1 MRNKI
6 LTLLLGSSMLCALP
20 LQRAMAAGEDE
31 DLSRYDVT
39 LDVTP
44 AHVGSHLSTTN
55 YLAVAFDNQA
65 NECTDTAGLISGS
78 SFLAVNGTSSSVTP
92 KLQISLKEPSDPCRI
107 LAGTYDVYL
116 VMVPHYYLAP
126 EEAPEVK
133 LKNKI
138 AATLYYHDGSKGQS
152 TVKSPTVNLEYD
164 GNRVDTVMLY
174 EGWTFPLSYYGSSV
188 YFPALEIGS
197 QRLSNTQIRNG
208 YTYAFNIDRIILKA
222 RSIDRPTPGIETGSC
237 GENCTY
243 SFDRTSGR
251 LSISGTGTLT
261 ALPPLDFIGLSLI
274 KEVVIEDGITEIG
287 AELFRGSTVSAITLP
302 RTLQAIGDHAFANC
316 TSLVSLAIP
325 ASVKTIGTHAFDG
338 SGLMSIAL
346 PSGLQTIEA
355 GTFANCDTLTSVSIP
370 ASVKTIGEQA
380 FYGCALKAISL
391 PEGVQTIGSQ
401 AFALCDS
408 LASISLPATL
418 TAIGDSAFSQTNL
431 REITIPVNLRT
442 MGQDLFTEVPLTT
455 VYWNARACSFDTVKP
470 HPFLSVRDSIT
481 TFHIG
486 QQVQHIPDGLC
497 WSLGHIEDFSMGENV
512 EDIGRYAFEFSSI
525 MSINIPAKTTRID
538 ESAFYHSSLNA
549 IHVAEGNA
557 GYCDVDG
564 ILFSKD
570 KTRLVYFPS
579 HATGSKRYDI
589 PAQVTSLGEFAFADY
604 APSTLSLPWAD
615 EAAIPAGTDE
625 TFAPGITFHVPN
637 EAVDIYQSL
646 APYSGHKIIANINL
660 PEYMAAS
667 DEFSIFNRLLV
678 ATGWADSL
686 RAERDEEYERL
697 LLSGHFP
704 TPPAHPT
711 YRPIGS
717 GSFSYPRERKYGF
730 TILAETDSVYEA
742 MTGLKAGD
750 ITPEA
755 VARAVES
762 LGIKGGE
769 NNGKYTSPDNTLNLF
784 VSYHLLPVALDHKD
798 LVIHFNEYGY
808 SRIDR
813 IPASNV
819 TEYHET
825 MGRGRRL
832 LKMSESAKSG
842 GLHINR
848 YVRMDP
854 KTYMD
859 DPDATEG
866 FIPGILLKRDA
877 KRAIN
882 GYVYAIHEP
891 LLYTDETA
899 RKVLGSERMRH
910 DLAALLPE
918 LMNNG
923 IRNTET
929 YDGAGDC
936 VFPRH
941 QDYPYFA
948 NVEVMSDTYTYYL
961 GGRINKSTAWTNYQ
975 GDEFGFIGSADII
988 IKLPAVPVDGVYEL
1002 RLGINRIDRCGVRQF
1017 FFGQDKDHLSPCGL
1031 PVDMT
1036 KRLSYFLSDFE
1047 DTNDEILN
1055 RLIDLQLHEKNMM
1068 KGPKSIISSYSDG
1081 TARHE
1086 EARLRTIIGRFAM
1099 KAGETYYLRI
1109 TDCNVVSSL
1118 PEIDLDY
1125 IELVP
1130 QSVYANPIEAED
1142 IW

>member
-55 YLAVAFDNQA
+55 YQAVAFDNKA
-65 NECTDTAGLISGS
+65 NECTDAAGLISGS

-316 TSLVSLAIP
+316 TSLVSLSIP

-338 SGLMSIAL
+338 SGL
-346 PSGLQTIEA
+346 
-355 GTFANCDTLTSVSIP
+355 
-370 ASVKTIGEQA
+370 
-380 FYGCALKAISL
+380 
-391 PEGVQTIGSQ
+391 
-401 AFALCDS
+401 
-408 LASISLPATL
+408 
-418 TAIGDSAFSQTNL
+418 
-431 REITIPVNLRT
+431 
-442 MGQDLFTEVPLTT
+442 
-455 VYWNARACSFDTVKP
+455 
-470 HPFLSVRDSIT
+470 
-481 TFHIG
+481 
-486 QQVQHIPDGLC
+486 
-497 WSLGHIEDFSMGENV
+497 
-512 EDIGRYAFEFSSI
+512 

-711 YRPIGS
+711 YRPIGG
-717 GSFSYPRERKYGF
+717 GSLSYPRERKYGF

-798 LVIHFNEYGY
+798 LVMHFNEYGY
-808 SRIDR
+808 NRIDR

-899 RKVLGSERMRH
+899 HKVLGSERMRH